1 MFFALVHDNF
11 VIVGPRLW
19 NKLLFEEALQEEC
32 DVTYTLPT
40 RNDEGTPFIIA
51 PNVMILPI
59 VSLPQPVFNSKIQRL
74 DGPYWV
80 FTDTEAQMSFTVV
93 DLPIE
98 AVKNQLKVVI
108 ANNRYTKE
116 VGGIKMTIQGIE
128 VSIDTAR
135 GSREIFF
142 DAYNSMGPTETINWK
157 FPECWLTL
165 TKDELGSIV
174 AAGKL
179 HIQTCFDWE
188 RDKDQEIDS
197 AQTLQALD
205 AIILNFE

>member
-1 MFFALVHDNF
+1 MFFALVHNNF
-11 VIVGPRLW
+11 VSIGPRLW
-19 NKLLFEEALQEEC
+19 NKLLFEEALKEEC
-32 DVTYTLPT
+32 EVTYTLPT
-40 RNDEGTPFIIA
+40 RNDEGIPFIIA
-51 PNVMILPI
+51 SNIMILPV
-59 VSLPQPVFNSKIQRL
+59 VSLPEPSFNSKIQRL

-80 FTDTEAQMSFTVV
+80 LTNTKAQMSFTVT

-98 AVKNQLKVVI
+98 AVKNQLKVIV

-116 VGGIKMTIQGIE
+116 VGGIKMTIQDIE

-142 DAYNSMGPTETINWK
+142 NAYNSMEPSETINWK

-174 AAGKL
+174 VAGKL

-188 RDKDQEIDS
+188 RNKDQEIDA

-205 AIILNFE
+205 AIVLNFE